1 MHWELIDTSARPV
14 RTHGHSL
21 IILLSG
27 LKMAS
32 SEQQGDFLD
41 IVQGYLDRGEIF
53 KPVEEFVTKLTL
65 CKRCIGGAR
74 QKDVLKDTL
83 SRMASLVKDKLATQR
98 NKKNLQGWLKTVA
111 KDLDTFQIVS
121 RDWIS
126 EHIWKLPELPKP
138 RQEEEY
144 DPMKGRRDI
153 RYYPSTAANEAAL
166 LELTAHEEMETEL
179 DYVDEDKLL
188 ASSPCKSTV
197 TVESPRRSPR
207 IQQRLQ
213 STPTTRAAIVSPR
226 RSPRSSKVQPLQ
238 DPSRKVSSTHSHIPS
253 ATLAV
258 TCSPARKSRRDES
271 TGPARGG
278 HLKRKPSAD
287 GRQALRDTR
296 VKSARSEDSS
306 ARRQQ
311 KGIRACSSLSS
322 AAFTSV
328 DCVVTDTYP
337 TERFLDRMPE
347 HIGVGIGFHPRHARN
362 SRSSIDEGVR
372 QLRRL
377 LRHPRVIAG
386 EVGLDHTEP
395 LKYWAYQVELLE
407 KVLPYLED
415 RHVLLIHCRGMIGD
429 CGTEAFLLLLHFLK
443 KNVRQHQQIHLHCFT
458 GNSYVLGRWLEVF
471 PRAYFGFTNKVG
483 RFSRHQRE
491 ALCKIDENRLLLESD
506 APYFPIEGETVSS
519 PSQLYVLAETMAAH
533 RQLTVERMLEVTV
546 ANALH
551 LYHGQQ

>member
-1 MHWELIDTSARPV
+1 MHWESIDTSARPV

-32 SEQQGDFLD
+32 SEQQRDFLD

-83 SRMASLVKDKLATQR
+83 SRIASLVKDKLATQR

-111 KDLDTFQIVS
+111 KDLDTFQIVC

-197 TVESPRRSPR
+197 TVESPQRSPR

-278 HLKRKPSAD
+278 HLKS
-287 GRQALRDTR
+287 
-296 VKSARSEDSS
+296 
-306 ARRQQ
+306 
-311 KGIRACSSLSS
+311 
-322 AAFTSV
+322 
-328 DCVVTDTYP
+328 
-337 TERFLDRMPE
+337 
-347 HIGVGIGFHPRHARN
+347 
-362 SRSSIDEGVR
+362 
-372 QLRRL
+372 
-377 LRHPRVIAG
+377 
-386 EVGLDHTEP
+386 
-395 LKYWAYQVELLE
+395 
-407 KVLPYLED
+407 
-415 RHVLLIHCRGMIGD
+415 
-429 CGTEAFLLLLHFLK
+429 
-443 KNVRQHQQIHLHCFT
+443 
-458 GNSYVLGRWLEVF
+458 
-471 PRAYFGFTNKVG
+471 
-483 RFSRHQRE
+483 
-491 ALCKIDENRLLLESD
+491 
-506 APYFPIEGETVSS
+506 
-519 PSQLYVLAETMAAH
+519 
-533 RQLTVERMLEVTV
+533 
-546 ANALH
+546 
-551 LYHGQQ
+551 